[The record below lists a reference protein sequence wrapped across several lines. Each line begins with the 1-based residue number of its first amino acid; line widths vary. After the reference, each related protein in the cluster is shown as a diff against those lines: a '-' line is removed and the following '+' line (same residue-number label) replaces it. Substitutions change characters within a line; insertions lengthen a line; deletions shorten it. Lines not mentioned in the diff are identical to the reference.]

1 MARITLEGLS
11 RLKLSELLA
20 GYRKL
25 SIDPVDVMELTL
37 AQIEAV
43 NGQINAL
50 YDVQRDQARAQA
62 KAASQR
68 YRDGKP
74 EGLLDGVPV
83 TIKDSVHAVGMT
95 WHHGS
100 KIHGDGVTGKVDA
113 PPTELLK
120 AHGAII
126 LAKCTMPDF
135 GLSGSGVSSYHG
147 IVRNPWGLD
156 WNPGGSS
163 AGAGASLAAGIGMM
177 SVGSDIAGSV
187 RLPASHCGLAALKP
201 TQGMIPHTPASDVR
215 SAGPM
220 TRHAADL
227 EMLLRALG
235 GVHRDDRFSV
245 PIVEPADG
253 FANAQ
258 VSVYRDFGFGP
269 AVEPAVLS
277 VLEHAKRAIGP
288 LVGHVEERPAPY
300 DFDAYAPIDDT
311 FKIRGW
317 REHTGVSEERRRETP
332 AQLLDWFAEAA
343 NWDAARIAAF
353 EAGVA
358 RGVTQTNALFDNA
371 DFLLTP
377 VMPVVNFPADQ
388 RGPDAAVPL
397 RHCTF
402 TAMFNQSG
410 HPAISIRGGF
420 DKRGLPVGVQLVARR
435 FDDVR
440 LCRLAAALEA
450 ALASSAGDIEHWP
463 LKPRNLPE
471 AKP

>member
-1 MARITLEGLS
+1 MTGITLEHLS
-11 RLKLSELLA
+11 RLKLGELLD

-25 SIDPVDVMELTL
+25 DIDPVEIMDVTL
-37 AQIEAV
+37 AQVDAV

-50 YDVQRDQARAQA
+50 YDVRRE
-62 KAASQR
+62 AALEEAGLAAQR
-68 YRDGKP
+68 YRNGRP
-74 EGLLDGVPV
+74 RGLLDGVPV

-100 KIHGDGVTGKVDA
+100 SIHGDGVVGKVDA
-113 PPTELLK
+113 PPTERLK
-120 AHGAII
+120 SHGAVII
-126 LAKCTMPDF
+126 AKCTMPDF

-227 EMLLRALG
+227 ELLLRALG

-245 PIVEPADG
+245 PVTDNADSLSS
-253 FANAQ
+253 ARVA
-258 VSVYRDFGFGP
+258 VYRDFGFGP
-269 AVEPAVLS
+269 AVEPAVLA
-277 VLEHAKRAIGP
+277 VLDHAMRALEP
-288 LVGHVEERPAPY
+288 LVGSVEAHAAPY

-311 FKIRGW
+311 FKLRGW
-317 REHTGVSEERRRETP
+317 REHASVAPQRRAATP
-332 AQLLDWFAEAA
+332 GQLLDWFAEAEH
-343 NWDAARIAAF
+343 WDASRIALF

-358 RGVTQTNALFDNA
+358 RGVAQTNRLMDDAE
-371 DFLLTP
+371 FLLTP
-377 VMPVVNFPADQ
+377 VMPVVNFAAEE
-388 RGPDAAVPL
+388 RGPDRSVPL

-410 HPAISIRGGF
+410 HPAVSIRGGF
-420 DKRGLPVGVQLVARR
+420 DARGLPVGVQLVARR

-450 ALASSAGDIEHWP
+450 RLASIAGAAENWP
-463 LKPRNLPE
+463 LTPRKLAE
-471 AKP
+471 AAT